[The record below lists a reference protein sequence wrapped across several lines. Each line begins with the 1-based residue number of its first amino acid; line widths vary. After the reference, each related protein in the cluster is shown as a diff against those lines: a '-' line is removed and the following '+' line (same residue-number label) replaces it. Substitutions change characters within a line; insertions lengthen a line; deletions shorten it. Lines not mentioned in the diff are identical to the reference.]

1 MMLQTDIATSSWQPA
16 GFEPSAGAA
25 MAAWPQSAADFIE
38 TGGAGLYGL
47 DLGDTA
53 QASERLSA
61 LVKVLAARG
70 SRLEGFIQDG
80 SAKQANGRHQDMYLV
95 DLGSGERVRISER
108 RGRLARGCHL
118 DWSVFT
124 GLADLLAQRLNHGAD
139 YLIIN
144 RFGRAEAE
152 GRGMTAVLER
162 ALDAQIPAIVGVRR
176 EYRDQWARFHGGLA
190 VEVPLC
196 DLSSAAAR

>member
-1 MMLQTDIATSSWQPA
+1 MILQTDIATNSWQPA
-16 GFEPSAGAA
+16 GFEPSAGTA
-25 MAAWPQSAADFIE
+25 MAAWAQRAADFIE

-53 QASERLSA
+53 QTRERLPA
-61 LVKVLAARG
+61 LVNALAARG
-70 SRLEGFIQDG
+70 SRLEGFVQDG
-80 SAKQANGRHQDMYLV
+80 SAKQANGRHQDMYMMS
-95 DLGSGERVRISER
+95 LGSGERVRISER

-124 GLADLLAQRLNHGAD
+124 ELADQLTQRLDHGAD

-152 GRGMTAVLER
+152 GRGMATVLER
-162 ALDAQIPAIVGVRR
+162 ALDSQIPAIVGVRR
-176 EYRDQWARFHGGLA
+176 EYRAPWARFHGGLA
-190 VEVPLC
+190 VEVPVGL
-196 DLSSAAAR
+196 

>member
-1 MMLQTDIATSSWQPA
+1 MILQTDIATNSWQPA

-25 MAAWPQSAADFIE
+25 MAAWPKRAADFIE

-53 QASERLSA
+53 QTRDRLSV

-70 SRLEGFIQDG
+70 GRLEGFVQDG
-80 SAKQANGRHQDMYLV
+80 SAKQANSGHQDMYLV

-124 GLADLLAQRLNHGAD
+124 GLADRLTQRLDHGAD

-152 GRGMTAVLER
+152 GRGMIPVLER
-162 ALDAQIPAIVGVRR
+162 ALGAQIPAIVGVRR
-176 EYRDQWARFHGGLA
+176 DYRDQWARFHGGLA
-190 VEVPLC
+190 LEVPLC
-196 DLSSAAAR
+196 VPSSAADR